1 MENNQNKQNNGILI
15 VVGLVVAALVIGY
28 LYKNRKNSSESF
40 VDTGMPHLTFSN
52 VQTTYAVPKKLTDST
67 FDGKI
72 VSVANYQASMSPR
85 LGIPEGLRAGLAYA
99 TPATANMAFEAGKPM
114 SAGACVASSGAGM
127 ATASRPPSIEG
138 YEETKQYAD
147 AVGGSCQN
155 ASSQNASMMAAM
167 AQGAAAPGG
176 KMVTASA
183 VVTKGMDGTNLQ
195 GEPVN
200 VYTVNNLMYS
210 PPGSRYTRS
219 RGVSDMIRGDLPIAP
234 CNTGWFYSGGDPAV
248 DLNRGALAAM
258 GGFDNDTS
266 KNLAALVQKSTL
278 GASSTFAGS
287 PLDRQQKVALAGYA
301 QSDLSVK
308 TTAGPAYTTPQSMY
322 TSFV

>member
-1 MENNQNKQNNGILI
+1 MVLGA
-15 VVGLVVAALVIGY
+15 VVVIAVAYY
-28 LYKNRKNSSESF
+28 LYKNRKSSSESF
-40 VDTGMPHLTFSN
+40 VDTGMPHLSFAN
-52 VQTTYAVPKKLTDST
+52 VQTTYAVPKKLTNST

-85 LGIPEGLRAGLAYA
+85 AGFPAGLRAGLAYA

-114 SAGACVASSGAGM
+114 SAGACVSSSGM
-127 ATASRPPSIEG
+127 AATSSRPPSIEG
-138 YEETKQYAD
+138 FEETKQYAD

-155 ASSQNASMMAAM
+155 ASSQNASMVASMNQA
-167 AQGAAAPGG
+167 AAAPGG
-176 KMVTASA
+176 KMVAASS

-200 VYTVNNLMYS
+200 VYTVNSLMYS
-210 PPGSRYTRS
+210 TAAGRYNRA
-219 RGVSDMIRGDLPIAP
+219 RGVSDFFRGDLPIAP
-234 CNTGWFYSGGDPAV
+234 CNTGWFYSGGDPSV

-278 GASSTFAGS
+278 GASSTFGGS
-287 PLDRQQKVALAGYA
+287 PLDRQQKVALSGYA
-301 QSDLSVK
+301 QSDLAVK
-308 TTAGPAYTTPQSMY
+308 TTAGPSYTTPQSMY